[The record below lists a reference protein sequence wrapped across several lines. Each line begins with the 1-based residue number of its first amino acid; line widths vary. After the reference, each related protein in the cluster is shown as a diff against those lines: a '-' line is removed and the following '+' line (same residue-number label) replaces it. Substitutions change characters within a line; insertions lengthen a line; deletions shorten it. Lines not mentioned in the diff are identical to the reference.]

1 MREGECHTVGR
12 WELSKVDGF
21 RWGEEDSR
29 HRGWAGDGIGR
40 ASPAGCA
47 ADNCGLHESGRDRA
61 SPARIA
67 GHEVPPTSPVGLSK
81 VERNR
86 SAAFAAFVVG
96 FLEVDGFVE
105 GGARSWAC

>member
-1 MREGECHTVGR
+1 MGR
-12 WELSKVDGF
+12 GRFEA
-21 RWGEEDSR
+21 SR
-29 HRGWAGDGIGR
+29 RRWAGDGIGR

-67 GHEVPPTSPVGLSK
+67 GHEVLPTSPVGLSK
-81 VERNR
+81 VDGNR